1 MMSIGMHCRLL
12 GKPGRIGALHRF
24 LDHVQAHDQVWI
36 ARRIDIARHWRAVH
50 PYAAPRRRRWRE
62 SCVTPHPSAAL
73 PRNDHD
79 TFASAAATSSAPAPP
94 APPRLAWPAWAAYPD
109 KTIRIVVTFAAGG
122 ASDIVARVIGEQLA
136 KKLGQAVIVDNKP
149 GAGGSV
155 GGTNVVQ
162 SPADGYTLMLSNSTP
177 ISIGPFVLE
186 KQPYD
191 PVADFTHIASIGSAP
206 CVVMA
211 NPAAGIN
218 TIVDLENAA
227 KKAGGLQFGSGGPAS
242 IGHIYGEM
250 MSRALG
256 VKMTHVPYRGGA
268 PMTTDLISG
277 VIPVGIDVITAFVP
291 FFKSGQIKPLAV
303 TSAQRSPL
311 APDVPTVVETGH
323 GRLVLDNFFG
333 LTGPAKMP
341 ADIVARLNAATNEV
355 LAQPDIKKRLLE
367 LGVTTTPGTP
377 AEFTAF
383 VRNQV
388 AALQPVVKTVRVTL

>member
-1 MMSIGMHCRLL
+1 MTLRLS
-12 GKPGRIGALHRF
+12 RRNFVRAGA
-24 LDHVQAHDQVWI
+24 AG
-36 ARRIDIARHWRAVH
+36 
-50 PYAAPRRRRWRE
+50 
-62 SCVTPHPSAAL
+62 
-73 PRNDHD
+73 
-79 TFASAAATSSAPAPP
+79 AAT
-94 APPRLAWPAWAAYPD
+94 LACPAWAAYPD

-136 KKLGQAVIVDNKP
+136 KKLGQPVIVDNKP

-155 GGTNVVQ
+155 GGLNVVQ

-211 NPAAGIN
+211 NPTVGIN

-227 KKAGGLQFGSGGPAS
+227 KKSGNLQFGSGGPAS

-250 MSRALG
+250 MSRELG

-277 VIPVGIDVITAFVP
+277 VIPIGIDVITAFVP
-291 FFKSGQIKPLAV
+291 YFKSGQIKPLAV
-303 TSAQRSPL
+303 TSSQRSPL

-341 ADIVARLNAATNEV
+341 ADVVARLNAATNEV
-355 LAQPDIKKRLLE
+355 LAMPDIKKRLLE

-377 AEFTAF
+377 AEFTTF

-388 AALQPVVKTVRVTL
+388 NALQPVVKTVRITL